1 MYDFAHVISDAVRA
15 VLTGNAT
22 AASDIAAAA
31 SITGQCFDQDQQSD
45 FIDFDAMAAR
55 EAALDAMESALAI
68 GDSGNAVSEMRRFW
82 SV

>member
-1 MYDFAHVISDAVRA
+1 MFDFAHVISDQVRA

-45 FIDFDAMAAR
+45 FIDFDVMAAR
-55 EAALDAMESALAI
+55 EAALDATESAIAL
-68 GDSGNAVSEMRRFW
+68 GDRVAAVSAMRRFW